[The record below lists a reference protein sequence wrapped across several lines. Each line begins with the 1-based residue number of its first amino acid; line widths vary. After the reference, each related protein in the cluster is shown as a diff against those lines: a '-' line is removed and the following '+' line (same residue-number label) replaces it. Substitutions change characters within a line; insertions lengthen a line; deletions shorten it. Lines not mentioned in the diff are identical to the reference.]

1 MYIIHC
7 SIMEVVDMDE
17 FVEID
22 RVKFNC
28 PSRREVVM
36 AISSVEITN
45 PITNV
50 EFAKNNSLFD
60 TRMGAFRNV
69 KCGTCNG
76 TVQSCPGHHGHIPLA
91 EPCLNPQFLKTTMKK
106 ILTLYCFGCFRRN
119 CLCTEHDNVIGDV
132 PKKTPKRRKITKNS
146 FRATIKMVYFSDN
159 SVKRLCGR
167 KISFKWDH
175 DRDSEDHITI
185 KALYYFISQI
195 PRDDY
200 LEDFPELSHLG
211 NLTEAVFIHDLL
223 VLPTCCRPPN
233 IMDGEW
239 KSDSITRLYV
249 NVLKKNINLK
259 MKRFVVQSPLVE
271 EYHNTLQ
278 TSIDILFDINNTNLK
293 LRNHVAQNGGLR
305 QRIDRKE
312 GRLRMNLMGK
322 RVEFSARTVLS
333 GDPKLGI
340 NQVGIP
346 QSVAENLTVPVKVNR
361 YNLHSL
367 GNYRLKYLFKEDG
380 RKYDLSIV
388 KNYKIEIGDT
398 VERCLID
405 GDIVAINRQPTLHR
419 GSMLACHVK
428 IFPCSTFRLNYST
441 MITLNADTDGDE
453 INLHVPQDLASR
465 AELEE
470 LMLAS
475 TNIVCSQASK
485 PLVGLTQDSLLGCF
499 KLSQDTLSKND
510 FMDIL
515 YEMDLDDEFKHSHY
529 TGNVVLT
536 KALEAVGVFIKHYEP
551 NDKFLLI
558 DNVVVRGIID
568 KSIVGTSDNS
578 IIHHVYLIAGHA
590 AAGKFIHLMQI
601 AATKYLDMVGFSV
614 GISDC
619 VVEHDP
625 INFDGLEKHLE
636 QQFFERRGKW
646 TDRDEANFCEAVG
659 ELTKL
664 PAPNNRSVRG
674 NRLLDM
680 ITSGAKGSMMNFNQ
694 ITNVVGQQI
703 ESEGRISKR
712 ISGGTRTLPHFKK
725 FDTSAESR
733 GLVKNSFI
741 GGLSPQEFFFHSMG
755 GRVGLIDTAVK
766 TATTGDQYRR
776 LVKSLEPLVVKDIG
790 EGQRMVINSNT
801 GDVIQFNYGE
811 NGFDPTYL
819 KSLSSK

>member
-1 MYIIHC
+1 
-7 SIMEVVDMDE
+7 MDV
-17 FVEID
+17 FDEIGK
-22 RVKFNC
+22 VKFNC
-28 PSRREVVM
+28 PSRVEVVKS
-36 AISSVEITN
+36 ISSVEITN

-76 TVQSCPGHHGHIPLA
+76 TVQNCPGHHGHIPLI
-91 EPCLNPQFLKTTMKK
+91 EPCLNPYFLKTTMKK
-106 ILTLYCFGCFRRN
+106 IFSLYCFGCFKKH
-119 CLCTEHDNVIGDV
+119 CECTESDNIISVHEEEE
-132 PKKTPKRRKITKNS
+132 PPNKKRKTSKKS
-146 FRATIKMVYFSDN
+146 FRASIKLVYLSDN
-159 SVKRLCGR
+159 TIKRLCGR
-167 KISFKWDH
+167 KISFRWEHEKNSD
-175 DRDSEDHITI
+175 DHITI
-185 KALYYFISQI
+185 KVLYMLISQI
-195 PRDDY
+195 PKSVY
-200 LEDFPELSHLG
+200 LEDFPDLNHLN
-211 NLTEAVFIHDLL
+211 NLTESVFIHDLL

-233 IMDGEW
+233 IMNGEW
-239 KSDSITRLYV
+239 KADNISRLYN

-259 MKRFVVQSPLVE
+259 MKRFVVPSPLVE

-278 TSIDILFDINNTNLK
+278 SSIDILFDINNTNIK
-293 LRNHVAQNGGLR
+293 LRNHIAQNGGLR

-340 NQVGIP
+340 NEVGIP
-346 QSVAENLTVPVKVNR
+346 KSVAENLTIPVKVNR
-361 YNLHSL
+361 YNLNEL
-367 GNYRLKYLFKEDG
+367 RNYKLKYLFKEDG
-380 RKYDLSIV
+380 KRYDLEIV
-388 KNYKIEIGDT
+388 SNYKIEIGDT

-419 GSMLACHVK
+419 GSMLACYVK

-453 INLHVPQDLASR
+453 INLHVPQDLESR

-475 TNIVCSQASK
+475 SNIVCSQASK
-485 PLVGLTQDSLLGCF
+485 PLVGLTQDSLLGCY
-499 KLSQDTLSKND
+499 KLSMALLSEHE
-510 FMDIL
+510 FMSIL
-515 YEMDLDDEFKHSHY
+515 YDMDLHDDFDEPCIMN
-529 TGNVVLT
+529 GNGVKYFHGNKILT
-536 KALEAVGVFIKHYEP
+536 KVLDNIGVKIKRYEP
-551 NDKFLLI
+551 NDDFLLI
-558 DNVVVRGIID
+558 DNEVMKGVMN

-578 IIHHVYLIAGHA
+578 LIHHVYLISGHR

-601 AATKYLDMVGFSV
+601 AATSYLDIIGFSV

-619 VVEHDP
+619 IVDHDP
-625 INFDGLEKHLE
+625 INFNGLDQHLE
-636 QQFFERRGKW
+636 QQFFEKGGKW
-646 TDRDEANFCEAVG
+646 SDRDEATFCEAVG

-664 PAPNNRSVRG
+664 PVPDNNSVKG

-680 ITSGAKGSMMNFNQ
+680 ITSGSKGSMMNFNQ

-712 ISGGTRTLPHFKK
+712 FNNGLRTLPHYKK
-725 FDTSAESR
+725 FDTSTESR
-733 GLVKNSFI
+733 GLVQNSFI
-741 GGLSPQEFFFHSMG
+741 KGLKPQEFFFHAMG

-776 LVKSLEPLVVKDIG
+776 LVKSLEPLIVKDIG
-790 EGQRMVINSNT
+790 NGQRLVVNSNT
-801 GDVIQFNYGE
+801 GDIIQFDYGE
-811 NGFDPTYL
+811 SGFDGTYL
-819 KSLSSK
+819 KTLSSK